1 MWSRAKRLEVLEPV
15 HAFRWD
21 GSFDAPGPVRDLLDP
36 APAAAAPVEPEPPP
50 GPSPEVIAQQQAHL
64 AALERDAFAKGYAQG
79 ERAGFEAGATRA
91 EAMLRRLA
99 GSLEELGRLRTSM
112 IQHTERQMV
121 QLALVVAR
129 RILKREVA
137 IDADLIV
144 AMARVALDRLGE
156 RTHATVRMNPEDLAA
171 TGVPQ
176 NDWVGPHVTIV
187 PDASL
192 GRGQCQVESDF
203 GFVDAGVDAQF
214 EQIAHSLLGDL
225 GRN

>member
-1 MWSRAKRLEVLEPV
+1 MWSRAKRLEVTEAV
-15 HAFRWD
+15 HVFRWD
-21 GSFDAPGPVRDLLDP
+21 GRQDAPGGVYDLLAPEVPDDAEP
-36 APAAAAPVEPEPPP
+36 TVPAAPAA
-50 GPSPEVIAQQQAHL
+50 EVVAQHQAQL

-121 QLALVVAR
+121 QLALVVAK
-129 RILKREVA
+129 RILKREVT

-156 RTHATVRMNPEDLAA
+156 RTHATVRMNPEDLNASALPA
-171 TGVPQ
+171 T
-176 NDWVGPHVTIV
+176 DWAGPHVTIV

-203 GFVDAGVDAQF
+203 GYVEAGIDAQF

>member
-1 MWSRAKRLEVLEPV
+1 MWSRARRVAVAEAVQPF
-15 HAFRWD
+15 HWD
-21 GSFDAPGPVRDLLDP
+21 GREEPPAPAYDLFAPEPPRQQAP
-36 APAAAAPVEPEPPP
+36 APAAPPE
-50 GPSPEVIAQQQAHL
+50 PSPEAIAEQQAHL

-99 GSLEELGRLRTSM
+99 GSLEELGRLRTQM

-137 IDADLIV
+137 IDQDLVV

-156 RTHATVRMNPEDLAA
+156 RAHATVRMNPEDLNA
-171 TGVPQ
+171 TGVAPTE
-176 NDWVGPHVTIV
+176 WAGPHVTIV

-203 GFVDAGVDAQF
+203 GFIDAGVDAQF
-214 EQIAHSLLGDL
+214 EQIAQALLGDL
-225 GRN
+225 DRG